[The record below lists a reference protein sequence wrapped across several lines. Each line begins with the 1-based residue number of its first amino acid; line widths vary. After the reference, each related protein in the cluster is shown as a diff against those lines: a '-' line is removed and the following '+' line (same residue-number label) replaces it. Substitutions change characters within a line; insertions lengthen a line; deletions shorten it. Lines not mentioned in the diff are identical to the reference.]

1 VLCFDGPPSSG
12 EQYHGMMRRL
22 AAVFRTAL
30 DHRLLYARTLDSEQ
44 SARRAT
50 RAREELVA
58 VVSHDLKSPLATI
71 SMTTGLLLDQL
82 PPEQTD
88 EPRRSLKR
96 IQRSAD
102 RMGRLI
108 RDLLDLAKLEGG
120 RLSIDVRPEEVTGLM
135 SDVVELLRAETTAKS
150 LRLEQVVT
158 AGAERV
164 RCDRE
169 RILQVLANLVG
180 NAVKFTPEQ
189 GLVTVRA
196 EREGPEVILSTSD
209 TGPGIPPEQQARIFD
224 RYWQAEETAQLGTGL
239 GLSIAKGLVELHGG
253 RIWVSSQPGQ
263 GSTFSFSLP
272 AG

>member
-1 VLCFDGPPSSG
+1 
-12 EQYHGMMRRL
+12 MMRRL

-30 DHRLLYARTLDSEQ
+30 DHRLLYARTLESEQ
-44 SARRAT
+44 NARRAT

-71 SMTTGLLLDQL
+71 SMTTGVLLDEL
-82 PPEQTD
+82 PPEQNG
-88 EPRRSLKR
+88 EPRRSLQR

-120 RLSIDVRPEEVTGLM
+120 RLSIDARPQEVAGLM
-135 SDVVELLRAETTAKS
+135 NDVVELLRGQAAAKS
-150 LRLEQVVT
+150 LRLEQVV
-158 AGAERV
+158 APGAERV

-180 NAVKFTPEQ
+180 NAHKFTPER
-189 GLVTVRA
+189 GTVALRA
-196 EREGPEVILSTSD
+196 EREGAEVILSVSD
-209 TGPGIPPEQQARIFD
+209 TGPGIPREQQARIFD

-253 RIWVSSQPGQ
+253 RIWVQSHPGQ

-272 AG
+272 AA